1 MQSDRFEAGDLRVS
15 TFKEIWDHAEM
26 FHSLRQ
32 LRIHSCEDCRRFD
45 QCHGGCPA
53 VAYHLKN
60 DLEGG
65 DPECLERCVTS
76 IVDNG
81 LKASAA

>member
-1 MQSDRFEAGDLRVS
+1 MQLDQFKAG
-15 TFKEIWDHAEM
+15 
-26 FHSLRQ
+26 SLRQ
-32 LRIHSCEDCRRFD
+32 SDFQSIWDNSAIFASLRGLRIHSCEDCRRFD

-60 DLEGG
+60 DIEGG

-76 IVDNG
+76 LGDE
-81 LKASAA
+81 AA